1 MEWMEE
7 EPSCV
12 VVCWQLNGQDRL
24 QVGRRSSFWAI
35 SGEEAN
41 MFKKILVCLDGSK
54 LAEQI
59 IPYAT
64 EEAIRFQ
71 GKLVLLQVVQEPVA
85 FSPGIPGEAPVPIQ
99 TDVMVEGTKEAL
111 NRARDYLD
119 RLATPLRKRGI
130 QVETVAIP
138 GRAGEAILDYAN
150 TNSINLITIAT
161 HGRGG
166 LRRAVFG
173 SVADHVLRE
182 SGLPVLVIRPQ
193 DEKG

>member
-12 VVCWQLNGQDRL
+12 VVCWQLNGQDQL
-24 QVGRRSSFWAI
+24 QVGKRSSFLAI

-59 IPYAT
+59 MPYAT

-71 GKLVLLQVVQEPVA
+71 GKLVLFQVVQEPVA
-85 FSPGIPGEAPVPIQ
+85 FSPGIPGAAPVPIE
-99 TDVMVEGTKEAL
+99 TDAMVEGTKEAL
-111 NRARDYLD
+111 NRAKDYLEK
-119 RLATPLRKRGI
+119 LAAPLRKRGI
-130 QVETVAIP
+130 QVKTVAIP

>member
-1 MEWMEE
+1 MEE

-12 VVCWQLNGQDRL
+12 VRWQLNEQNQL
-24 QVGRRSSFWAI
+24 QVGKRSSFWAI
-35 SGEEAN
+35 SEEEAN
-41 MFKKILVCLDGSK
+41 MFKRILVCLDGSK

-59 IPYAT
+59 MPYAT
-64 EEAIRFQ
+64 EEAIHFQ

-85 FSPGIPGEAPVPIQ
+85 FSPGIPGEAPVPIE
-99 TDVMVEGTKEAL
+99 TDTMVERTKEAL
-111 NRARDYLD
+111 NRARDYLEK
-119 RLATPLRKRGI
+119 LAVPLRKKGI
-130 QVETVAIP
+130 QVKTVAIP
-138 GRAGEAILDYAN
+138 GRADEAILDYAN

-193 DEKG
+193 DEKA

>member
-1 MEWMEE
+1 MEWTDK
-7 EPSCV
+7 EPSCA
-12 VVCWQLNGQDRL
+12 VVCWQLNGQNEL
-24 QVGRRSSFWAI
+24 QVGKRSSFWAI
-35 SGEEAN
+35 SAQEVN
-41 MFKKILVCLDGSK
+41 MFERILVCLDGSK

-59 IPYAT
+59 MPYAT

-71 GKLVLLQVVQEPVA
+71 GKLVLLQVVQEPIA
-85 FSPGIPGEAPVPIQ
+85 FSPGFPGEAPVPIE
-99 TDVMVEGTKEAL
+99 TNTMVEGTKEAL
-111 NRARDYLD
+111 SRARAYLAK
-119 RLATPLRKRGI
+119 LAAPLGKRGI

-166 LRRAVFG
+166 LRRVVFG
-173 SVADHVLRE
+173 SVADYVLRE

>member
-1 MEWMEE
+1 
-7 EPSCV
+7 
-12 VVCWQLNGQDRL
+12 
-24 QVGRRSSFWAI
+24 
-35 SGEEAN
+35 

-59 IPYAT
+59 MPYAT
-64 EEAIRFQ
+64 QEAICFR
-71 GKLVLLQVVQEPVA
+71 GKLVLLQAVQEPVA
-85 FSPGIPGEAPVPIQ
+85 FSPGIPGEAPLPIE
-99 TDVMVEGTKEAL
+99 TEAMVEGTKEAL
-111 NRARDYLD
+111 DRAKDYLEG
-119 RLATPLRKRGI
+119 LAAPLRKKGI
-130 QVETVAIP
+130 QVKTVAIP

-173 SVADHVLRE
+173 SVADYVLRE

-193 DEKG
+193 DEKR

>member
-1 MEWMEE
+1 MEWTEE
-7 EPSCV
+7 ESSCA
-12 VVCWQLNGQDRL
+12 VVCWQLNGQNEL
-24 QVGRRSSFWAI
+24 QVGKRSSFWAI
-35 SGEEAN
+35 SEEEAN
-41 MFKKILVCLDGSK
+41 MFERILVCLDGSK

-59 IPYAT
+59 MPYAT

-71 GKLVLLQVVQEPVA
+71 SKLVLLQVVQEPVV
-85 FSPGIPGEAPVPIQ
+85 FSPGIPGEASVPIQ
-99 TDVMVEGTKEAL
+99 TDIMVEGTKEAL
-111 NRARDYLD
+111 KRARDYLAK
-119 RLATPLRKRGI
+119 LAAPLRKRGI

-193 DEKG
+193 DEEA

>member
-1 MEWMEE
+1 MQWRKE

-12 VVCWQLNGQDRL
+12 VVCWQLDREDQL
-24 QVGRRSSFWAI
+24 QAGRVLIFWAI
-35 SGEEAN
+35 SEEEAN

-59 IPYAT
+59 MPYAT

-71 GKLVLLQVVQEPVA
+71 GKLVILQVVQEPVA
-85 FSPGIPGEAPVPIQ
+85 FSPGIPGAAPLPIE
-99 TDVMVEGTKEAL
+99 TDAMVEVTKEAL
-111 NRARDYLD
+111 NKARDYLEKV
-119 RLATPLRKRGI
+119 AAPLRKKGI
-130 QVETVAIP
+130 QVKTVAIP
-138 GRAGEAILDYAN
+138 GRVGEAILDYAN
-150 TNSINLITIAT
+150 TNRINLIAIAT

-173 SVADHVLRE
+173 SVADYVLRE

>member
-1 MEWMEE
+1 
-7 EPSCV
+7 
-12 VVCWQLNGQDRL
+12 
-24 QVGRRSSFWAI
+24 
-35 SGEEAN
+35 
-41 MFKKILVCLDGSK
+41 MFEKILVCLDGSK

-59 IPYAT
+59 MPYAT

-71 GKLVLLQVVQEPVA
+71 GKLVLLQVVSEPVA

-99 TDVMVEGTKEAL
+99 TEIMVEGTKEAL
-111 NRARDYLD
+111 SRARDYLEK
-119 RLATPLRKRGI
+119 LAAPLRKRGI
-130 QVETVAIP
+130 QVETVATI
-138 GRAGEAILDYAN
+138 GRTGEAILNYAN
-150 TNSINLITIAT
+150 ANSINLITIAT

-193 DEKG
+193 REKGDLSA

>member
-1 MEWMEE
+1 MEE

-12 VVCWQLNGQDRL
+12 VRWQLNEQNQL
-24 QVGRRSSFWAI
+24 QVGKRSSFWAI
-35 SGEEAN
+35 SEEEAN
-41 MFKKILVCLDGSK
+41 MFKRILVCLDGSK

-59 IPYAT
+59 MPYAT
-64 EEAIRFQ
+64 EEAIHFQ

-85 FSPGIPGEAPVPIQ
+85 FSPGIPGEAPVPIE
-99 TDVMVEGTKEAL
+99 TDTMVERTKEAL
-111 NRARDYLD
+111 NRARDYLEK
-119 RLATPLRKRGI
+119 LAVPLRKKGI
-130 QVETVAIP
+130 QVKTVAIP
-138 GRAGEAILDYAN
+138 GRADEAILDYAN

-173 SVADHVLRE
+173 SVADRVLRE